1 MLTLDKTKI
10 MLNGNFVYDFKSPIE
25 LISILKQ
32 SQKNEILLS
41 KKKNFNLFSIKKVS
55 SGIPKKIY
63 CLKRV

>member
-41 KKKNFNLFSIKKVS
+41 KKKILIYLALKKF
-55 SGIPKKIY
+55 PLAFQKKFIA
-63 CLKRV
+63 